1 MHSIAAVRSSGGAAD
16 YFANDNYYT
25 AEESAEAGVWAG
37 EGARA
42 LGLEGAVARDA
53 FEGVLNGHL
62 PDGDKVGQVEG
73 RRLGL
78 DLTFSM
84 PKSASILALV
94 SGDQRILDAHMAA
107 VRSTMSQLVEK
118 QLAEARNYERNRN
131 GEPEKTGNLV
141 YALFAHDTSRAL
153 DPQGHIHAVV
163 ANLTR
168 DLKGDWKALWNG
180 EIWKNNTTIG
190 QFYHAAFR
198 AQLQKLGY
206 ETEASGKHGA
216 FEIKGVPAALIK
228 AFSTRANEIEAK
240 IAETGATRLAT
251 KKQITLYTR
260 DPKLEVGDRAALV
273 AGWQARAA
281 ELGFDGK
288 PLIAE
293 AMARAATQARP
304 TLRETASQAF
314 AEVAE
319 RISAAMRSP
328 SELAVSGPAALFL
341 SAETIKAQHATAS
354 AIRHL
359 SEREAAFSPH
369 AILSAAL
376 GFQIKGLEGEAVVAR
391 IGELVR
397 DGHLIPGKSERL
409 DGHTDLVTTPAAL
422 AREQQILERI
432 DAGVGKGRAFMPPDL
447 AMARLQEAARA
458 LGIERARDDGWQLN
472 AGQLAAGV
480 AVLSGTDR
488 FLNIQGV
495 AGAGKSTLL
504 GALDKV
510 LSQAGVK
517 LVGLAFQNKM
527 VADLRG
533 AGGGGS
539 AGAMTAEQMR
549 EAGIEAWTIASFVNR
564 YAGPAARGEGERF
577 EAARDA
583 LRDTVIITDEASMV
597 SSRDMASLTLIAE
610 RLDLA
615 KAPFMGDRQ
624 QLSAIEQG
632 KMFAVSQAAG
642 QATVRMDENIRQK
655 GSPLLLA
662 VAGLSNEGH
671 AGLALDLLAAHGR
684 VIEDKADHV
693 AAAADL
699 WLSLPPDERART
711 AIFTAG
717 RDDRARINTLVQ
729 QGLVKDGT
737 LTGEAVPLATL
748 QSVNAT
754 REELRFAST
763 YRPGQVLEA
772 RMEVRELGLKR
783 GEYDVVAIGK
793 DGKVTLEREG
803 RRKVID
809 PDRLDPGHRFDRL
822 GLYERKDIALHG
834 GETILWRE
842 KDGARDIAKST
853 YATVLSATREAV
865 TVELAD
871 RRQLTLSAGDPM
883 LRRLDLGYALN
894 AHMAQ
899 GMTQAA
905 TIEVISSTQ
914 RNLAT
919 QRTQNVLNT
928 RATED
933 MRVVT
938 NDLEALKFQLDRTP
952 GNKTSALETV
962 GRLEVDPRPANPIEP
977 RQLPELKMSP
987 ELRAK
992 LDAVLGPVAEPAV
1005 RQLPVPEKSLGLEL

>member
-1 MHSIAAVRSSGGAAD
+1 MHSIASVRSSGGAAA
-16 YFANDNYYT
+16 YFAQDNYYT
-25 AEESAEAGVWAG
+25 VQENAEAGAWGG
-37 EGARA
+37 EGARLA
-42 LGLEGAVARDA
+42 GLSGQVDKDT
-53 FEGVLNGHL
+53 FEAVLNGRL
-62 PDGDKVGQVEG
+62 PGGEMVGQVEG

-84 PKSASILALV
+84 PKSASVLALV
-94 SGDQRILDAHMAA
+94 SGDTRILDAHMAA

-118 QLAEARNYERNRN
+118 QFAEARNYERSRS

-168 DLKGDWKALWNG
+168 DLKGNWKALWNG
-180 EIWKNNTTIG
+180 EIWKNNTAIG
-190 QFYHAAFR
+190 QFYHAALR

-206 ETEASGKHGA
+206 ETEAAGKHGS
-216 FEIKGVPAALIK
+216 FEIKGVPAEVLK
-228 AFSTRANEIEAK
+228 AFSQRREDILSKAE
-240 IAETGATRLAT
+240 ETGISAPKGLDR
-251 KKQITLYTR
+251 ITVNTR
-260 DPKLEVGDRAALV
+260 DPKLAVADREALNSE
-273 AGWQARAA
+273 WQDKA
-281 ELGFDGK
+281 ETLGFDGK
-288 PLIAE
+288 ALVAE
-293 AMARAATQARP
+293 ARARALEQARP
-304 TLRETASQAF
+304 SLRETAREAF
-314 AEVAE
+314 AEVAT
-319 RISAAMRSP
+319 RIAAVLRPP
-328 SELAVSGPAALFL
+328 SELAASGPAAFLL
-341 SAETIKAQHATAS
+341 SASTIKAQHAAAS

-376 GFQIKGLEGEAVVAR
+376 GFQIKGLEGGAVVTR

-397 DGHLIPGKSERL
+397 DGHLIPAKSERA
-409 DGHTDLVTTPAAL
+409 DGHYDLVTTPAAL
-422 AREQQILERI
+422 AREQQILDRI
-432 DAGVGKGRAFMPPDL
+432 DAGVGQGRAFMAPDI
-447 AMARLQEAARA
+447 AMTRLQEAARE
-458 LGIERARDDGWQLN
+458 LGKERGGSDQWQLN

-480 AVLSGTDR
+480 AVLSGKDR

-510 LSQAGVK
+510 LSAEGVK

-533 AGGGGS
+533 GGG
-539 AGAMTAEQMR
+539 AAAMTAEQMR

-577 EAARDA
+577 EAARVA

-597 SSRDMASLTLIAE
+597 SSRDMASLTMIAE
-610 RLDLA
+610 RLDIA

-632 KMFAVSQAAG
+632 KMFAVSQSSG
-642 QATVRMDENIRQK
+642 QATVRMDENIRQR

-684 VIEDKADHV
+684 VIEDKTDHV

-699 WLSLPPDERART
+699 WLSLPPSERART

-717 RDDRARINTLVQ
+717 RDDRARINGLVQ
-729 QGLVKDGT
+729 QGLLKDGT
-737 LTGEAVPLATL
+737 LTGDGVALATL

-754 REELRFAST
+754 REEMRFVST
-763 YRPGQVLEA
+763 YRTGQVLEA

-793 DGKVTLEREG
+793 DGKVTLERDG
-803 RRKVID
+803 RRKAID
-809 PDRLDPGHRFDRL
+809 PDRIDPNHRFDRL
-822 GLYERKDIALHG
+822 GLHERKDVMLHD

-853 YATVLSATREAV
+853 YARVIAARPEAV

-871 RRQLTLSAGDPM
+871 KRQLTLPSGDPM

-899 GMTQAA
+899 GITQAQA
-905 TIEVISSTQ
+905 IEVISSSQ

-928 RATED
+928 RATDD

-952 GNKTSALETV
+952 GNKTSALEVV
-962 GRLEVDPRPANPIEP
+962 GRLDVDPKPANPIET

-987 ELRAK
+987 ELKAK
-992 LDAVLGPVAEPAV
+992 LDAVLGPVAELAV
-1005 RQLPVPEKSLGLEL
+1005 RQLPVPEKSLGLDL

>member
-25 AEESAEAGVWAG
+25 AQESAEAGVWAG

-42 LGLEGAVARDA
+42 LGLEGTVGRDA
-53 FEGVLNGHL
+53 FEAILNGHL
-62 PDGDKVGQVEG
+62 PDGEKVGQVEG

-84 PKSASILALV
+84 PKSASVLALV
-94 SGDQRILDAHMAA
+94 SGDRRILDAHMAA

-118 QLAEARNYERNRN
+118 QYAEGRNYERSRS

-168 DLKGDWKALWNG
+168 DLKGNWKALWNG

-198 AQLQKLGY
+198 AQLEKLGY

-216 FEIKGVPAALIK
+216 FEIKGVPSAVIK

-260 DPKLEVGDRAALV
+260 DPKLAVEDRAALV
-273 AGWQARAA
+273 EGWKTRAA

-288 PLIAE
+288 PLITE
-293 AMARAATQARP
+293 AMARAAHQVRP
-304 TLRETASQAF
+304 SLRETASQAF
-314 AEVAE
+314 AEIAE
-319 RISAAMRSP
+319 RISAAMRPP
-328 SELAVSGPAALFL
+328 SALAVSGPAALFL

-359 SEREAAFSPH
+359 SEREAAFSPQ

-376 GFQIKGLEGEAVVAR
+376 GFQIKGLEGGAVALR

-397 DGHLIPGKSERL
+397 EGHLIPGKSDRL
-409 DGHTDLVTTPAAL
+409 DGHYDLVTTPAAL
-422 AREQQILERI
+422 AREQQILDRI
-432 DAGVGKGRAFMPPDL
+432 DAGAGKGRVFMAPDV
-447 AMARLQEAARA
+447 AMARLQAAARE
-458 LGIERARDDGWQLN
+458 LGIERAGSDGWQLN

-480 AVLSGTDR
+480 AVLSGKDR

-504 GALDKV
+504 GALAKV
-510 LSQAGVK
+510 LAAEGVK

-533 AGGGGS
+533 GGS
-539 AGAMTAEQMR
+539 GAMTAEQMR

-564 YAGPAARGEGERF
+564 YAGPAAQGQGERF
-577 EAARDA
+577 ETARTA
-583 LRDTVIITDEASMV
+583 LQNTVIITDESSMV
-597 SSRDMASLTLIAE
+597 SSRDMASLTMIAE

-662 VAGLSNEGH
+662 VAGLSNESH

-684 VIEDKADHV
+684 VIEDKADHI

-699 WLSLPPDERART
+699 WLSLAPEERAHT
-711 AIFTAG
+711 AIFTAS
-717 RDDRARINTLVQ
+717 RDDRTRINGRGQ
-729 QGLVKDGT
+729 QGLLKEGS
-737 LTGEAVPLATL
+737 LTGPGIPFSTL
-748 QSVNAT
+748 QSANAT
-754 REELRFAST
+754 REEMRFAST

-772 RMEVRELGLKR
+772 RMDVRELGLRR
-783 GEYDVVAIGK
+783 GEYDVVAIGR

-803 RRKVID
+803 KRKVID
-809 PDRLDPGHRFDRL
+809 PDRINPQHRFDRI
-822 GLYERKDIALHG
+822 GLYDRKDITLHD
-834 GETILWRE
+834 GETVFWRE
-842 KDGARDIAKST
+842 KDAARDIAKST
-853 YATVLSATREAV
+853 YATVVSATGQAV
-865 TVELAD
+865 TLELAD
-871 RRQLTLSAGDPM
+871 KRQITLPSGDPM

-899 GMTQAA
+899 GMTQARA
-905 TIEVISSTQ
+905 IEVISSRQ

-928 RATED
+928 RATDD

-962 GRLEVDPRPANPIEP
+962 GRLEVDARPANPIEP
-977 RQLPELKMSP
+977 RQLPELRMSP

-992 LDAVLGPVAEPAV
+992 LDAVLGPVAAPAV
-1005 RQLPVPEKSLGLEL
+1005 RQLPVPEKSLGLDL

>member
-16 YFANDNYYT
+16 YFAKDNYYT
-25 AEESAEAGVWAG
+25 AEENAEAGAWAG
-37 EGARA
+37 EGARV
-42 LGLEGAVARDA
+42 LGLEGTVGRGA
-53 FEGVLNGHL
+53 FEAILNGHL

-94 SGDQRILDAHMAA
+94 SGDRRILGAHLAA

-118 QLAEARNYERNRN
+118 HYAVARNYERNRN

-153 DPQGHIHAVV
+153 DPQGHVHAVV

-168 DLKGDWKALWNG
+168 DLKGNWKALWNG
-180 EIWKNNTTIG
+180 EIWKNNTVIG

-216 FEIKGVPAALIK
+216 FEIKGVPTRVIK
-228 AFSTRANEIEAK
+228 EFSTRANEIEAK

-273 AGWQARAA
+273 EGWQARAA

-293 AMARAATQARP
+293 AMARAAYQARP
-304 TLRETASQAF
+304 SLRETAGQAF

-319 RISAAMRSP
+319 RINAAMRPP
-328 SELAVSGPAALFL
+328 SALAVSGPAALFL
-341 SAETIKAQHATAS
+341 SAQTIKAQHATAS
-354 AIRHL
+354 AVRHL
-359 SEREAAFSPH
+359 SEREAAFSPQ

-376 GFQIKGLEGEAVVAR
+376 GFQIKGLEGEAVVQR
-391 IGELVR
+391 IGELIR
-397 DGHLIPGKSERL
+397 EGHLIPGKSDRL
-409 DGHTDLVTTPAAL
+409 DGHFDLVTTPDAL
-422 AREQQILERI
+422 AREQKILDTI
-432 DAGVGKGRAFMPPDL
+432 DQGRGMGVAFMPADV
-447 AMARLQEAARA
+447 AVDRLQAAARE
-458 LGIERARDDGWQLN
+458 LGIERAGVDGWTLN
-472 AGQLAAGV
+472 EGQLAAGV
-480 AVLSGTDR
+480 AVLSGRDR

-510 LSQAGVK
+510 LSAEGVK

-533 AGGGGS
+533 
-539 AGAMTAEQMR
+539 GARQGMSAEQMR
-549 EAGIEAWTIASFVNR
+549 EAGIEAYTIASFLNR
-564 YAGPAARGEGERF
+564 YGSAAAQGSGERF
-577 EAARDA
+577 EAARAA
-583 LRDTVIITDEASMV
+583 LANTVIITDESSMV
-597 SSRDMASLTLIAE
+597 SSRDMLRLTAIAE
-610 RLDLA
+610 QLDIA

-671 AGLALDLLAAHGR
+671 AGLALDLLAARGR
-684 VIEDKADHV
+684 VTEAGADHV
-693 AAAADL
+693 AKAAEL
-699 WLSLPPDERART
+699 WLALSPEKREAT

-717 RDDRARINTLVQ
+717 RDDRSRINALVQ
-729 QGLVKDGT
+729 TGLLKEGT
-737 LTGEAVPLATL
+737 LKGEGVVLATL
-748 QSVNAT
+748 QSANAT

-763 YRPGQVLEA
+763 YRPGQVVEA
-772 RMEVRELGLKR
+772 RMEVRELKLGR
-783 GEYDVVAIGK
+783 GEYRVAEVRR
-793 DGKVTLEREG
+793 DGKVVLERG
-803 RRKVID
+803 DKRKVID
-809 PDRLDPGHRFDRL
+809 PDRIDPQHRFDR
-822 GLYERKDIALHG
+822 IALHDEKHIRIHD
-834 GETILWRE
+834 GETVFWRD
-842 KDGARDIAKST
+842 KDPNRDIAKST
-853 YATVLSATREAV
+853 YATVLGAGREGV

-871 RRQLTLSAGDPM
+871 KRQITLPMGDPM

-899 GMTQAA
+899 GMTKPEA
-905 TIEVISSTQ
+905 IEVISSAQ

-928 RATED
+928 RATDD
-933 MRVVT
+933 MHVVT
-938 NDLEALKFQLDRTP
+938 NDLAALKLQLDRTP
-952 GNKTSALETV
+952 GNKTSALEVTGKV
-962 GRLEVDPRPANPIEP
+962 EVETHHANPVDT
-977 RQLPELKMSP
+977 RQVPDLRMSP
-987 ELRAK
+987 ELKAK
-992 LDAVLGPVAEPAV
+992 LDAVLGPAPEPPV
-1005 RQLPVPEKSLGLEL
+1005 RQLPVPERSLGLDL

>member
-25 AEESAEAGVWAG
+25 AQESAQAGVWAG

-42 LGLEGAVARDA
+42 LGLEGTVGRDA
-53 FEGVLNGHL
+53 FEAILNGHL

-94 SGDQRILDAHMAA
+94 SGDRRILDAHMAA

-118 QLAEARNYERNRN
+118 QYAEGRNYERSRS

-168 DLKGDWKALWNG
+168 DLKGNWKALWNG

-216 FEIKGVPAALIK
+216 FEIKGVPTAVIK

-260 DPKLEVGDRAALV
+260 DPKLAVEDRAAL
-273 AGWQARAA
+273 AEGWKTRAA

-293 AMARAATQARP
+293 AMARAAHQVRP

-319 RISAAMRSP
+319 RISAAMRPP
-328 SELAVSGPAALFL
+328 SALAVSGPAALFL

-359 SEREAAFSPH
+359 SEREAAFSPQ

-376 GFQIKGLEGEAVVAR
+376 GFQIKGLEGGAVALR

-397 DGHLIPGKSERL
+397 EGHLIPGKSDRL
-409 DGHTDLVTTPAAL
+409 DGHYDLVTTPAAL
-422 AREQQILERI
+422 GREQQILDRI
-432 DAGVGKGRAFMPPDL
+432 DAGAGKGRVFMAPEV
-447 AMARLQEAARA
+447 AMVRLQAAARE
-458 LGIERARDDGWQLN
+458 LGIERAGSDGWQLN

-480 AVLSGTDR
+480 AVLSGKDR

-510 LSQAGVK
+510 LSAEGVK

-533 AGGGGS
+533 GGS
-539 AGAMTAEQMR
+539 GMMTAEQMR

-564 YAGPAARGEGERF
+564 YAGPAAQGQGERF
-577 EAARDA
+577 ETARTA
-583 LRDTVIITDEASMV
+583 LQNTVIITDESSMV
-597 SSRDMASLTLIAE
+597 SSRDMASLTMIAE

-615 KAPFMGDRQ
+615 KAPFIGDRQ

-684 VIEDKADHV
+684 VIEDKADHI

-699 WLSLPPDERART
+699 WLSLAPEERART

-717 RDDRARINTLVQ
+717 RDDRTRINGLVQ
-729 QGLVKDGT
+729 QGLLKEGS
-737 LTGEAVPLATL
+737 LAGPGVPFSTL
-748 QSVNAT
+748 QSANAT
-754 REELRFAST
+754 REEMRFAST

-772 RMEVRELGLKR
+772 RMDVRELGLRR
-783 GEYDVVAIGK
+783 GEYDVVAIGR
-793 DGKVTLEREG
+793 DGKVTLERDG
-803 RRKVID
+803 KRKVID
-809 PDRLDPGHRFDRL
+809 PDRIDPQHRFDRI
-822 GLYERKDIALHG
+822 GLYDRKDITLHG
-834 GETILWRE
+834 GETVFWRE
-842 KDGARDIAKST
+842 KDGPRDIAKST
-853 YATVLSATREAV
+853 YAKVVSATGQAV
-865 TVELAD
+865 TLELAD
-871 RRQLTLSAGDPM
+871 KRQITLPSSDPM

-899 GMTQAA
+899 GMTQAQA
-905 TIEVISSTQ
+905 IEVISSRQ

-928 RATED
+928 RATDD

-962 GRLEVDPRPANPIEP
+962 GRLEVDARPANPIEP
-977 RQLPELKMSP
+977 RQLPELRMSP
-987 ELRAK
+987 ELKAK
-992 LDAVLGPVAEPAV
+992 LDAALGPVAAPAV
-1005 RQLPVPEKSLGLEL
+1005 RQLPVPEKSLGLDL